1 MKKLSPDAIDLLRK
15 MLAQEVTQQV
25 IDGKGDEP
33 MPTGWTEL
41 YYFGLELENA

>member
-25 IDGKGDEP
+25 IDGNGEEP
-33 MPTGWTEL
+33 MPTSWTEL